1 MIRFFCNLINNLSQI
16 RKIISPFL
24 EMLYAERV
32 YKKHY
37 YAFEEVYE

>member
-1 MIRFFCNLINNLSQI
+1 MIRFFCNLINNLSQT

-32 YKKHY
+32 YKKTLLR
-37 YAFEEVYE
+37 FRGSL